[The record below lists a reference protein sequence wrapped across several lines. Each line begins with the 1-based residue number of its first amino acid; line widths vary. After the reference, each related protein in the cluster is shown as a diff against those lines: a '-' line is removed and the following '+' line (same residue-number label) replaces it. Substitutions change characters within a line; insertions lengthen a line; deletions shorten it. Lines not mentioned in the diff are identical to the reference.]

1 MLDIILIMP
10 PFGGGLLQLIAY
22 GGQDLYLMDGD
33 CFRKREG
40 TKVYAR
46 KYTNFNVFT
55 MQWVREETLSVSTFT
70 EKRYNELRDEY
81 KLNNVL
87 YLESNLESRIEN
99 TDTELLR
106 LLDLQYDLTMK
117 KK

>member
-33 CFRKREG
+33 CFRKKEG
-40 TKVYAR
+40 TREYE
-46 KYTNFNVFT
+46 NFNVFI
-55 MQWVREETLSVSTFT
+55 MEWVGEELLSVSTFT

-81 KLNNVL
+81 KLNKVL
-87 YLESNLESRIEN
+87 YLETNLESRIEN

-106 LLDLQYDLTMK
+106 LLDLQYELTMK

>member
-10 PFGGGLLQLIAY
+10 PFGGGLLQIIAY
-22 GGQDLYLMDGD
+22 GGQDVYLMDGD
-33 CFRKREG
+33 CFRKKEG
-40 TKVYAR
+40 TREYE
-46 KYTNFNVFT
+46 NFTPFI
-55 MQWVREETLSVSTFT
+55 MQWVGEESLSVSIFT

-106 LLDLQYDLTMK
+106 LLDLQYELTMK